1 MTAGGG
7 PMTLPEITAAMPAG
21 WVWGIDDRGVYVATC
36 VSRPELRFESTSAV
50 DLEDQVHEALDAW
63 QTELEL
69 AGAWSA
75 RSRTA

>member
-1 MTAGGG
+1 MTG
-7 PMTLPEITAAMPAG
+7 PAISLPAG
-21 WVWGIDDRGVYVATC
+21 WAAAIDGRGVYVATC
-36 VSRPELRFESTSAV
+36 AARPELRFESTSAV